1 MTGDFSPYML
11 FRRGTLGLPALR
23 GLVPERFWALLD
35 EAEEAARRRVP
46 LREKLADA
54 LYAAVPLGAAEHRRE
69 LLAIRRAVH
78 NDRMPPPPSRPD
90 LLADPVGGLLDE
102 WRVERGIAD
111 GLAVRAE
118 EALAA
123 ELTAGRQALAEVAR
137 GEDFQRGVQLS
148 GEDVHREVMAYAA
161 NPLEARRKASRTRRA
176 ESTVTSF
183 AYRVALKPSPFGAF
197 TEIGAGSWE
206 PMPAAAVRRTQV
218 RLSVGL
224 VMWMLHQ
231 LHRIDGADDL
241 LRVRLNN
248 SLRVQDGRAVF
259 VRRPIEGSEDGFE
272 PDKVVVA
279 RHTDL
284 VRALTTILGTGDLSV
299 TELCGR
305 LVAVGLPAASA
316 RDTVEKLIR
325 LGLCHRGLGLP
336 DQTTDLAGEAA
347 VRLRRLGTPQAVTC
361 AEIFERLRG
370 IERTY
375 GATGARHRTELL
387 AQLRALVRR
396 FAEVCGGPPP
406 APEAMRAA
414 LYEDVGTTNRPRSW
428 RPQVLAANRANLDL
442 LQRLVP
448 VLDDATIEKLG
459 LYGFFVQRFGAT
471 AQVPL
476 VEVYRQFS
484 ELPPAA
490 ASAVMCGVDDPTS
503 ATVLGLR
510 EDFFRL
516 LRSRLAADPTAERL
530 ILDPADLA
538 AFVDR
543 LPPWV
548 APWRS
553 AAYRVQ
559 FDAGSGTAVVNGM
572 TTGRGVFFSRFCE
585 LMEPE
590 DPDGWSLAAVL
601 RRHVARSAPR
611 QTDLTV
617 VLGLNFNLHPR
628 LSPVELVYPGSV
640 AVPGGAATLTLAD
653 LSVRADRQGHRLVLV
668 SDRDG
673 QPIDLVP
680 LNFLY
685 PAAAPMLYRF
695 LCVFAP
701 TRTYRGGL
709 WDQLERAD
717 GPYVGPRPRLLLG
730 DLVLDRR
737 SWRFDVDDL
746 PALAQLERYEVGGLA
761 DFDSWRRSVGLPRQ
775 MFFRLVPPRVVPHG
789 ERDLLAETRQ
799 WALAARSARLH
810 KPHYL
815 DTRNP
820 FLVHVFAKQA
830 RALRGGSVVLHECL
844 PQTAD
849 QDGATG
855 AEEFF
860 VEFNRRVTDVG

>member
-1 MTGDFSPYML
+1 MTGDFSPYVL
-11 FRRGTLGLPALR
+11 FRRGAFGLPALR

-35 EAEEAARRRVP
+35 EAEETARRRAP
-46 LREKLADA
+46 LRQKLADA
-54 LYAAVPLGAAEHRRE
+54 LYAAVPLSATEYRRE

-78 NDRMPPPPSRPD
+78 NDRMPPSPSCPD
-90 LLADPVGGLLDE
+90 LLSDPLRGLLDE
-102 WRVERGIAD
+102 WRAERGIAE
-111 GLAVRAE
+111 GLAARTE
-118 EALAA
+118 EVLAA
-123 ELTAGRQALAEVAR
+123 ELSAGRQALAEVAR

-148 GEDVHREVMAYAA
+148 GEDVYREVMAYAG

-197 TEIGAGSWE
+197 TEIGAGPWA
-206 PMPAAAVRRTQV
+206 PVPTTAVRRTQV

-231 LHRIDGADDL
+231 LHRIDGADAL

-284 VRALTTILGTGDLSV
+284 VRALTTILGAGDLTV
-299 TELCGR
+299 TELCDR
-305 LVAVGLPAASA
+305 LVAVGLPAASV

-347 VRLRRLGTPQAVTC
+347 VRLRRLGTPQAAAC
-361 AEIFERLRG
+361 AEILEGLRA

-375 GATGARHRTELL
+375 GAASARRRTDLL
-387 AQLRALVRR
+387 AQLRTLVHR
-396 FAEVCGGPPP
+396 FAEVCSGPPP
-406 APEAMRAA
+406 TPEAMRAA
-414 LYEDVGTTNRPRSW
+414 LYEDVGTTGRPNTW
-428 RPQVLAANRANLDL
+428 RPQILAANCDNLDL

-459 LYGFFVQRFGAT
+459 LYGFFVQQFGST

-476 VEVYRQFS
+476 VEVYRRFA

-503 ATVLGLR
+503 ATVHRLR
-510 EDFFRL
+510 EDFFGL
-516 LRSRLAADPTAERL
+516 LRSRLAADPAAERL
-530 ILDPADLA
+530 VLAPAELA

-543 LPPWV
+543 LPPSV

-559 FDAGSGTAVVNGM
+559 FDVETGTAVVNGM

-585 LMEPE
+585 LLEPE
-590 DPDGWSLAAVL
+590 DSDGWSLATVL
-601 RRHVARSAPR
+601 RRHVARTAPR

-628 LSPVELVYPGSV
+628 LSPMELVYPGSV
-640 AVPGGAATLTLAD
+640 AAPGGAAPLTVGD
-653 LSVRADRQGHRLVLV
+653 LSVRADRQRHRLVLV

-709 WDQLERAD
+709 WDQLDRAD

-737 SWRFDVDDL
+737 SWRFDIDDL
-746 PALAQLERYEVGGLA
+746 PALAQLERYESSGLA

-775 MFFRLVPPRVVPHG
+775 VFFRLVPPRAVPHG

-799 WALAARSARLH
+799 WALEARSARLH

-820 FLVHVFAKQA
+820 FLAHVFAKQA
-830 RALRGGSVVLHECL
+830 RAIRGGSVVLHECL

-849 QDGATG
+849 QDGAGG